1 MRAMFNTVHAD
12 VLLPCL
18 NRCWRVLMFAPLFEL
33 AAEAMLVWGWRVPFL
48 LAITT
53 LVAATLLRMN
63 MPGE

>member
-1 MRAMFNTVHAD
+1 MLIFLWRA
-12 VLLPCL
+12 LLL
-18 NRCWRVLMFAPLFEL
+18 ASLSEL